1 MGNVKKAALSLLL
14 ASTLLSA
21 CSQEVEEEAADSK
34 DSKENKVENREYLQS
49 FQGNLGHVH
58 GLGVME
64 EGFAFAAHT
73 GIKIYQQGEWKEA
86 VYHPHDYMGFQVR
99 EDGFLSSGHPIPSSD
114 LENPLGLQKGKVSE
128 ESLEALA
135 FNGESDFHVMGA
147 GFANETVYVFNEQ
160 PNSQLD
166 QGFYR
171 STDLG
176 ATWES
181 ILAEGIEGGVFQM
194 AVHPTNGET
203 VAIATD
209 SGVFLSENGGQSFEK
224 ISESGQAGGLYFN
237 EDELFYGLYNGEAT
251 MTSYLIG
258 ESGTSNVPLPDMKED
273 AVMYFTETDNKMA
286 IYTFNGSAF
295 VSEDGGENWKKIVEE
310 GETVS

>member
-1 MGNVKKAALSLLL
+1 MGNGKKAALSLLL
-14 ASTLLSA
+14 ASTFLGA
-21 CSQEVEEEAADSK
+21 CSQEVEEEAVDPK
-34 DSKENKVENREYLQS
+34 DSKEDKVENQEYLQS

-58 GLGVME
+58 GLGYIE

-73 GIKIYQQGEWKEA
+73 GIKIYQEGQWKEA
-86 VYHPHDYMGFQVR
+86 IDHSHDYMGFQVR
-99 EDGFLSSGHPIPSSD
+99 EDGFLASGHPIPSSD
-114 LENPLGLQKGKVSE
+114 LQNPLGLQKGKVSE
-128 ESLEALA
+128 EGLEALA
-135 FNGESDFHVMGA
+135 FDGESDFHVMGA
-147 GFANETVYVFNEQ
+147 GFANESVYVFNEQ

-166 QGFYR
+166 QGFYK

-176 ATWES
+176 STWDS
-181 ILAEGIEGGVFQM
+181 INAEGIEGGVFQM

-209 SGVFLSENGGQSFEK
+209 SGVFLSENGGQSFDR
-224 ISESGQAGGLYFN
+224 ISESGQAGGLYFT

-258 ESGTSNVPLPDMKED
+258 ESGTSDVSIPDLTED
-273 AVMYFTETDNKMA
+273 AVMYFTAKDNRMV
-286 IYTFNGSAF
+286 IYTFNGSAYI
-295 VSEDGGENWKKIVEE
+295 SEDGGENWEKIVEK

>member
-14 ASTLLSA
+14 VSVFLGA
-21 CSQEVEEEAADSK
+21 CSEEVEEEAREAK
-34 DSKENKVENREYLQS
+34 DSTEDKAENHEYLQS
-49 FQGNLGHVH
+49 FEGNLGHVH
-58 GLGVME
+58 GLGHME

-73 GIKIYQQGEWKEA
+73 GIKIFQEGQWKEA

-99 EDGFLSSGHPIPSSD
+99 EDGFLSSGHPIPSSA
-114 LENPLGLQKGKVSE
+114 LQNPLGLQRGKVSE

-135 FNGESDFHVMGA
+135 FDGESDFHVMGA
-147 GFANETVYVFNEQ
+147 GFANESVYVFNEQ

-194 AVHPTNGET
+194 AVHPTDGET
-203 VAIATD
+203 VAVATD
-209 SGVFLSENGGQSFEK
+209 SGVFLSENGGQSFER

-237 EDELFYGLYNGEAT
+237 EDELFYGLYTGEAT

-258 ESGTSNVPLPDMKED
+258 ESGTSDVPLPDLKED
-273 AVMYFTETDNKMA
+273 AVMYFAEADNRMA
-286 IYTFNGSAF
+286 IYTFNGAAY
-295 VSEDGGENWKKIVEE
+295 VSEDGGENWKKIVEK

>member
-1 MGNVKKAALSLLL
+1 MGHLKKAALSLLA
-14 ASTLLSA
+14 ASTILGA
-21 CSQEVEEEAADSK
+21 CSQEVEEEATDSE
-34 DSKENKVENREYLQS
+34 DSSEEKVEKQEYLQT
-49 FQGNLGHVH
+49 FEGNLGHVH
-58 GLGVME
+58 GLGHME

-73 GIKIYQQGEWKEA
+73 GIKIYQDGEWKEA
-86 VYHPHDYMGFQVR
+86 VDHPHDYMGFQVR
-99 EDGFLSSGHPIPSSD
+99 EDGFLSSGHPVPSSD
-114 LENPLGLQKGKVSE
+114 LQNPLGLQKGKVSE
-128 ESLEALA
+128 ESLESLA
-135 FNGESDFHVMGA
+135 FVGESDFHVMGA
-147 GFANETVYVFNEQ
+147 GFANESVYVFNEQ

-194 AVHPTNGET
+194 AVHPTNGDT

-209 SGVFLSENGGQSFEK
+209 SGVFLSENGGQSFER
-224 ISESGQAGGLYFN
+224 ISESGQAGGLYFT

-258 ESGTSNVPLPDMKED
+258 ESGTSDVPLPDLTED
-273 AVMYFTETDNKMA
+273 AVMYFTEKENQMA
-286 IYTFNGSAF
+286 IYTFNGSAYI
-295 VSEDGGENWKKIVEE
+295 SEDGGENWEKVVEK

>member
-14 ASTLLSA
+14 VFVFLGA
-21 CSQEVEEEAADSK
+21 CSEEVEEEAREAK
-34 DSKENKVENREYLQS
+34 DSTEDKAENQEYLQS
-49 FQGNLGHVH
+49 FEGNLGHVH
-58 GLGVME
+58 GLGHME

-73 GIKIYQQGEWKEA
+73 GIKIFQEGQWKEA

-114 LENPLGLQKGKVSE
+114 LQNPLGLQRGKVSE

-135 FNGESDFHVMGA
+135 FDGESDFHVMGA
-147 GFANETVYVFNEQ
+147 GFANESVYVFNEQ

-181 ILAEGIEGGVFQM
+181 IHAEGIEGGVFQM
-194 AVHPTNGET
+194 AVHPTDGET
-203 VAIATD
+203 VAVATD
-209 SGVFLSENGGQSFEK
+209 SGVFLSENGGQSFER

-237 EDELFYGLYNGEAT
+237 EDELFYGLYTGEAT

-258 ESGTSNVPLPDMKED
+258 ESGTSDVPLPDLKED
-273 AVMYFTETDNKMA
+273 AVMYFAEADNRMA
-286 IYTFNGSAF
+286 IYTFNGAAY
-295 VSEDGGENWKKIVEE
+295 VSEDGGENWEKIVEK